1 MYYSQPMAK
10 PKTTKPI
17 KSYTHSDKERTNNP
31 PAGLVT
37 AEGDPDLPAQT
48 YEHLKPPPPPIATR
62 RIMIRISTPD

>member
-10 PKTTKPI
+10 PKKTKPI

-48 YEHLKPPPPPIATR
+48 YENPPPPPLQPPGG
-62 RIMIRISTPD
+62 S

>member
-1 MYYSQPMAK
+1 MAK

-48 YEHLKPPPPPIATR
+48 YEHPKPPPPPL
-62 RIMIRISTPD
+62 